1 MHLNAISEKE
11 IAVKKAKINAC
22 EEKLKTLEIFQK
34 SANNTIKA
42 LEHTINEAEKQNE
55 VQKKAF

>member
-34 SANNTIKA
+34 SANNTYFRK
-42 LEHTINEAEKQNE
+42 L
-55 VQKKAF
+55 